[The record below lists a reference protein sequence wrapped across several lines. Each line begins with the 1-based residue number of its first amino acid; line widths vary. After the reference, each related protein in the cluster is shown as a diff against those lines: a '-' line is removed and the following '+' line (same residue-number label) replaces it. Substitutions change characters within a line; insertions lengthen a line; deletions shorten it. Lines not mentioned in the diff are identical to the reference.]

1 MKKIL
6 FKAICLASLT
16 LVLSVV
22 ACSPKAE
29 NADNAATEVTAT
41 TEPAMDLSKGKA
53 IYDAKCIVC
62 HMADG
67 KGVAPNF
74 PPLAGSDYLLADPIR
89 AVAQVLNG
97 SHEAME
103 VNGVTYTMP
112 MTPQADNHEDAV
124 AVINYVLNSFGNSH
138 KAVTVDEVKHIA
150 IKR

>member
-6 FKAICLASLT
+6 FRAISLATLT
-16 LVLSVV
+16 LALSVV

-29 NADNAATEVTAT
+29 TGDNAATEVTAT

-53 IYDAKCIVC
+53 IYDSKCIVC

-97 SHEAME
+97 SNEAMV

-112 MTPQADNHEDAV
+112 MTPQVDNYDDAV
-124 AVINYVLNSFGNSH
+124 AVVNYVLNSFGNSH